1 MNLILL
7 GPPGSGKGT
16 QGAILSRR
24 RGLLRVA
31 TGDLLRDAVKRG
43 SELGL
48 KAKGF
53 MDRGELVPDEIIL
66 ELLEDVL
73 SQPEARGGVLMD
85 GFPRTVVQAEKVDRL
100 LAARGERVDRVI
112 FFDVPEEELLRRI
125 MGRAKEEDRSDDTPE
140 AFRRRVAVYREQ
152 TAPLVDYYRRRGI
165 LVEIDAV
172 GTVEEI
178 AGRIEEALRS

>member
-24 RGLLRVA
+24 SGLLRVA
-31 TGDLLRDAVKRG
+31 TGDLLRDAVKQG

-66 ELLEDVL
+66 ELLEEVL
-73 SQPEARGGVLMD
+73 SRPEARGGVVMD
-85 GFPRTVVQAEKVDRL
+85 GFPRTVAQAEKVDQL
-100 LAARGERVDRVI
+100 LRARGERVDRVLLL
-112 FFDVPEEELLRRI
+112 DVPEEELLRRI
-125 MGRAKEEDRSDDTPE
+125 MGRAKVEDRSDDTPE

-165 LVEIDAV
+165 LTEIDAG

-178 AGRIEEALRS
+178 AGRIAEALGS

>member
-16 QGAILSRR
+16 QGGILSQRT
-24 RGLLRVA
+24 GLLRVS
-31 TGDLLRDAVKRG
+31 TGDLLRDAVKQR

-66 ELLEDVL
+66 GLLEDVL
-73 SQPEARGGVLMD
+73 SRPEARGGVVMD
-85 GFPRTVVQAEKVDRL
+85 GFPRTVAQAEKVDQL
-100 LAARGERVDRVI
+100 LEAREARVDRVLLLE
-112 FFDVPEEELLRRI
+112 VPEEELWRRI
-125 MGRAKEEDRSDDTPE
+125 AGRAKEEDRSDDTPE

-152 TAPLVDYYRRRGI
+152 TAPLIDYYRRRGI
-165 LVEIDAV
+165 LIEIDGV
-172 GTVEEI
+172 GTLEQI
-178 AGRIEEALRS
+178 ARRIEEALGA